1 MASKYSNQLPNVWG
15 EGALFASSGY
25 DAATDYSH
33 PVVGRLLEGR
43 FGLSLMGPKK
53 TGEIHLGPS
62 LEVEITSGD
71 PAEARAL
78 KPVGSLG
85 KTGVATGDRLYWKT
99 GPSSSVE
106 IWAVSAHVFC
116 FSASGLK
123 KPKLLWK
130 EVHGSWAYSWVGP
143 HMTLEAASGAADLKG
158 RGMEFFLVI
167 KPSSKPT
174 GKAIPPGLSFAELKK
189 SLAAAKK
196 RHQKFWQAYRAP
208 AGLSENLQVMD
219 AKAASILRVNTES
232 AQGLCRRRWTTPDR
246 FPHRQMWIWDSAFH
260 ALGWKHLDQE
270 MARDAIFAV
279 LERVHKNGF
288 IPISMDPLGDRM
300 IHESQP
306 PILGWAL
313 DRVLPV
319 EKMRPADRNWAY
331 PRLAAF
337 LGWMLLERRGAK
349 RGLLG
354 WYKDEKSVNCRCGE
368 SGWDNST
375 RFDQPGPD
383 DHIDLVSFVA
393 NDLVVLARMARAMNR
408 QREATQWEDK
418 RQALVD
424 RVNELMWCEEDGLYY
439 DLDQKG
445 RFVKVKSAACFYP
458 LAAGIPSPLQAA
470 RLRENLMDPKLFATK
485 VPVPSISPSEKAFVK
500 DMWRGPMWVNSNY
513 LIADGLRQYGYDK
526 DARTLSLKTLAEM
539 ERWYRR
545 IGVLCEYYD
554 CDGKED
560 PRFQLRKASR
570 TEGIRVI
577 RDYGWTASLAMA
589 LAREL

>member
-1 MASKYSNQLPNVWG
+1 MSMKHHRALPNVWG

-25 DAATDYSH
+25 DAPTDYAN

-53 TGEIHLGPS
+53 PGEIHLGPS

-71 PAEARAL
+71 PAEARVL

-85 KTGVATGDRLYWKT
+85 KGGVASGDRLFWKP
-99 GPSSSVE
+99 GPSSTVE

-123 KPKLLWK
+123 KPRLLWK
-130 EVHGSWAYSWVGP
+130 EVHPSWSYSWVGANFN
-143 HMTLEAASGAADLKG
+143 LEAPSGSADLTGKG
-158 RGMEFFLVI
+158 FEIFLVV
-167 KPSSKPT
+167 KPGGKVAS
-174 GKAIPPGLSFAELKK
+174 KAIPLQLSLGELKK

-196 RHQKFWQAYRAP
+196 RHQQFWQAYRAP
-208 AGLSENLQVMD
+208 AGLSENLQMMD

-232 AQGLCRRRWTTPDR
+232 AQGHCRRRWTTPDR

-260 ALGWKHLDQE
+260 ALGWKHLDLA

-288 IPISMDPLGDRM
+288 IPISMDPLGDRLN
-300 IHESQP
+300 HESQP

-319 EKMRPADRNWAY
+319 EKMAPADRNWAY
-331 PRLAAF
+331 PRLSAF
-337 LGWMLLERRGAK
+337 LNWMLLERRGAK

-354 WYKDEKSVNCRCGE
+354 WYKDETSVNCRCGE

-375 RFDQPGPD
+375 RFDQAGPD
-383 DHIDLVSFVA
+383 DHIDLVSFVV
-393 NDLVVLARMARAMNR
+393 NDLGVLARMARAMK
-408 QREATQWEDK
+408 REGEAAHWEEK
-418 RQALVD
+418 RQALID
-424 RVNELMWCEEDGLYY
+424 RVNELMWCEADGLYY

-458 LAAGIPSPLQAA
+458 LAASIPSEAQAR
-470 RLRENLMDPKLFATK
+470 RLRENLMNPKLFATK

-513 LIADGLRQYGYDK
+513 LIADGLCKYGYEK
-526 DARTLSLKTLAEM
+526 DGRNLRLKTLGEM

-589 LAREL
+589 MAREL